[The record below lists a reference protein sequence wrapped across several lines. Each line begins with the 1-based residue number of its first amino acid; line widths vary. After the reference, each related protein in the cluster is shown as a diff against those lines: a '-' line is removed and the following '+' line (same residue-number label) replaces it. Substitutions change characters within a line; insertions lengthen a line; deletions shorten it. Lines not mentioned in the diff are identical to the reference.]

1 MWYCLLVRSQEEK
14 SNGKKK
20 KTGRV
25 HPSQLPNQLVKS
37 AIRVMDSIEL
47 N

>member
-1 MWYCLLVRSQEEK
+1 ME
-14 SNGKKK
+14 KKK
-20 KTGRV
+20 NRLSSS
-25 HPSQLPNQLVKS
+25 SQLPSQLVKS